1 MDACWLVLA
10 VSLLAPLSVLSMV
23 SKATYWLVSL
33 QPHKGSV
40 SSLVCCLFCKKVPP
54 SSCLH
59 WKLDQVSQVPLWSAE
74 PVRLNSNQKNM
85 GRGDLCSFWAE
96 PLKTFLFIYSLL
108 CWVVLVVL
116 RVFSSCSGRGLL
128 LVAVHRLLGFSGDAK
143 VKNLPANAGDAG
155 VLGWI
160 PSSGRSSGG
169 GSGNPLQYSCLG
181 NPMDRGAWWA
191 TVHGVAKS
199 RTGLWAHVHTHRL
212 LTMVVPLVA
221 EHGFQ
226 TMGFSSCLAPCGMW
240 DLPWAVIEPMS
251 PAITGGF
258 LTTKPPRKSWAKP
271 LKNINSSISFSLYH
285 SLYWLGA
292 DANEVWGKWGHHDF
306 QDTIKGAWSAGEL
319 PITQKQDINSY
330 YLSKI

>member
-10 VSLLAPLSVLSMV
+10 VSPLAPLSVLSMV

-40 SSLVCCLFCKKVPP
+40 SSPVCCLFCKKVPP
-54 SSCLH
+54 SSCLR

-160 PSSGRSSGG
+160 PSSGRSSVGR
-169 GSGNPLQYSCLG
+169 SGNPLQYSCLG

-191 TVHGVAKS
+191 TVHGVTKS
-199 RTGLWAHVHTHRL
+199 RTGLWAHVHTH
-212 LTMVVPLVA
+212 TQASHYGGASCCGAQVPD
-221 EHGFQ
+221 HG
-226 TMGFSSCLAPCGMW
+226 L
-240 DLPWAVIEPMS
+240 
-251 PAITGGF
+251 
-258 LTTKPPRKSWAKP
+258 R
-271 LKNINSSISFSLYH
+271 
-285 SLYWLGA
+285 
-292 DANEVWGKWGHHDF
+292 
-306 QDTIKGAWSAGEL
+306 
-319 PITQKQDINSY
+319 
-330 YLSKI
+330 